1 MWVRKNSTDWWPAA
15 QQLKAALANLPG
27 EWVAFFDTDH
37 LAASP
42 LTKLALGATMGTVV
56 PLSLDQGDFAR
67 MFEDTTGNSLFKV
80 WARLS
85 IH

>member
-1 MWVRKNSTDWWPAA
+1 VPLWERRVATDWWPAA
-15 QQLKAALANLPG
+15 QQLKAALAALPG

-42 LTKLALGATMGTVV
+42 LTKLALGATKGTVV

-67 MFEDTTGNSLFKV
+67 MFEDPTGNALFKV
-80 WARLS
+80 S
-85 IH
+85 V